1 MKSKIQ
7 TCFHGLERTPTPE
20 RTHAGAV
27 ASFLSVALLLA
38 SMLIP
43 EARAAAIQGMDFS
56 SLPGNRVQVRLT
68 LSEPVASAPL
78 NFTIDNPARIAV
90 DFPGTTLNLQE
101 RARSISVGKV
111 ESVNAVE
118 AGGRSRVVVNLVELV
133 PYAIETSGNV
143 VTMTLE
149 GVQADITSE
158 KQAQVAVP
166 ASAPAGTSLPAPTV
180 AAPTTPISVPV
191 MTTPTAVPAAASPNF
206 AQGSAG
212 ARLEA
217 IDFRRGARGEGLVV
231 VTLSNANA
239 GINIEEQG
247 DKLIIDFV
255 DAELPEALDRKLDVM
270 DFATPAQEIDTVRH
284 GNGARMI
291 ITPIGLYEHMA
302 YQANNTFTL
311 ELRPLTKEEEA
322 ELKKDKF
329 GYTGERLSLNFQDI
343 EVRAILQLIADFTGF
358 NLVTSD
364 TVSGSVTLRLKNVPW
379 DQAMDII
386 LKTKGL
392 GKRESGN
399 VWLVAPQEEIAARE
413 KLELESQKQIRELA
427 PLKTEFVQIN
437 YAKASEIAALVKAE
451 SNNLLTERGNVTV
464 DERTNTLLIQ
474 DTAEALTDIRRVVQA
489 LDIPVRQVLIES
501 RIVVAN
507 EDFSR
512 DIGVRFGLS
521 HRNNSKEP
529 AIRGDGN
536 SGFLSV
542 VGGGT
547 AGEVDYGKET
557 GFATGANENYI
568 VDLPVTNPAGAL
580 RWSIGKV
587 GSYLLQLELSALQV
601 EGRGEVIA
609 SPQVIT
615 ANQKEATI
623 KAGTE
628 IPYQQASS
636 AGNTNVTFK
645 EAVLSL
651 KVTPHITPD
660 DRVIM
665 DLTVNRDSVGQVFA
679 GVPSIDTNEV
689 TTQVLVDN
697 GETVVLGGI
706 FESNNRTDKDM
717 VPFFGEIPYIGNL
730 FKRTAVTA
738 EKQELLIFVTP
749 KILKETL
756 SISAY

>member
-1 MKSKIQ
+1 MKSKPQ
-7 TCFHGLERTPTPE
+7 THFHGLGRFSALH

-27 ASFLSVALLLA
+27 ATLLSVALLLA
-38 SMLIP
+38 STLIA

-101 RARSISVGKV
+101 RTRSISVGKV

-143 VTMTLE
+143 VIMTLE

-158 KQAQVAVP
+158 KQAQVAT
-166 ASAPAGTSLPAPTV
+166 SAPAPV
-180 AAPTTPISVPV
+180 AAPMSVPAAAAPAPATSVPV
-191 MTTPTAVPAAASPNF
+191 MATPAAVPVAPSPNF

-247 DKLIIDFV
+247 NKLIVDFI

-291 ITPIGLYEHMA
+291 ITPTGLYEHMA

-311 ELRPLTKEEEA
+311 ELRPLTKEEES

-437 YAKASEIAALVKAE
+437 YAKASEIASLVKAE

-474 DTAEALTDIRRVVQA
+474 DTVEALTDIRRVVQA

-521 HRNNSKEP
+521 QRNNSKEP
-529 AIRGDGN
+529 TIRGDGN

-547 AGEVDYGKET
+547 PGEVDYGAAT

-717 VPFFGEIPYIGNL
+717 VPFFGEIPYFGNL

-756 SISAY
+756 SISAN